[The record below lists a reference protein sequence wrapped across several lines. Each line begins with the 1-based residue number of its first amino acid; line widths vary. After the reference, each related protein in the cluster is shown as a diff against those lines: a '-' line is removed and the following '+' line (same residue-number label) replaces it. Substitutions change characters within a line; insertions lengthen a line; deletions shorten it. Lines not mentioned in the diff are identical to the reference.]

1 MFVGVRLKPFSYG
14 YGCKGYI
21 LQNDGKGIF
30 KDVTDQVAP
39 ILREAGM
46 VTDASWF
53 DYDRDGK
60 KDLVIVGEYMPVRIM
75 RNEGGILKEVTKELG
90 LGKSHGW
97 WTRLAIADVNGDG
110 YEDILGCN
118 HGLNSRFK
126 ASEDKPVRMYAGDFD
141 KNGSVEQIVST
152 YNGEESYPMVL
163 KHDLVSVIPSL
174 KKKYLKYES
183 YKGQRVEDIFGPDQL
198 AGTVKLEAYRLESS
212 VMINGGGKK
221 FEMRS
226 LPLEAQL
233 SPMYG
238 VLVEDFDGDGKLDVL
253 LGGNL
258 YESKPEVGIY
268 DGSYGVLLKG
278 NGNGEFET
286 VSPQLSGIH
295 FKAAVRDIVTL
306 NIAGHR
312 AAVFS
317 LNNDSAIIF
326 TRTKAGENFS
336 HRLE

>member
-1 MFVGVRLKPFSYG
+1 
-14 YGCKGYI
+14 
-21 LQNDGKGIF
+21 
-30 KDVTDQVAP
+30 
-39 ILREAGM
+39 
-46 VTDASWF
+46 
-53 DYDRDGK
+53 
-60 KDLVIVGEYMPVRIM
+60 M
-75 RNEGGILKEVTKELG
+75 RNEGGKLKEVTRELG
-90 LGKSHGW
+90 LEKSNGW

-110 YEDILGCN
+110 YEDIIGCN

-141 KNGSVEQIVST
+141 RNGSVEQIVST
-152 YNGEESYPMVL
+152 YNGAESYPMVL

-198 AGTVKLEAYRLESS
+198 AGTKKLEAYRMESS

-221 FEMRS
+221 FEMKS
-226 LPLEAQL
+226 LPMEAQL

-238 VLVEDFDGDGKLDVL
+238 VLVEDFDGDGKKDVL

-278 NGNGEFET
+278 NGTGEFET
-286 VSPQLSGIH
+286 MSPDRSGV
-295 FKAAVRDIVTL
+295 FSKGAVRDF
-306 NIAGHR
+306 
-312 AAVFS
+312 AVVKNRNRKLVLIS
-317 LNNDSAIIF
+317 KNN
-326 TRTKAGENFS
+326 KE
-336 HRLE
+336 LQVMEY